1 VDFHTLDLILRIV
14 QVVVI
19 PVVGVL
25 IKLLLDQR
33 KDQRQQ
39 TKTLAGFDKRL
50 TTAEACLRNVP
61 SEKTLHELA
70 LTIQN
75 FGGDL
80 HVAVEKIEG
89 MGRIVDRLERVVT
102 RHEDFLLNGGK

>member
-1 VDFHTLDLILRIV
+1 MDFSTLDIIIRII
-14 QVVVI
+14 QVVVLPI
-19 PVVGVL
+19 LGVL

-33 KDQRQQ
+33 KQMAD
-39 TKTLAGFDKRL
+39 LDKRV

-70 LTIQN
+70 LTIRS

-102 RHEDFLLNGGK
+102 RHEEFLLNGGK